1 MKVLSVGLITG
12 FMIGVEFPGHEQPNI
27 IFVLDLGILRLV
39 FEKIEL
45 VEEEE

>member
-12 FMIGVEFPGHEQPNI
+12 FMVGIEFPGPEQPSI

-39 FEKIEL
+39 YEKLEI
-45 VEEEE
+45 VEEE

>member
-12 FMIGVEFPGHEQPNI
+12 FMVGIEFPGPEQPNI

-39 FEKIEL
+39 FEKLEI
-45 VEEEE
+45 VEEE